1 MIQHLQCL
9 SLWLIIKFQSNLQ
22 QLLAKHFASLWDCWD
37 TLTGQN
43 KYTDLLHKN
52 TLLGEVW
59 LILAKQ
65 KNHNYLR
72 EMYGDIFMNTHT
84 NRNAYFNHLASAG
97 TVSLS
102 TICPFVSSS
111 IVTFPRVC
119 VCVCVCICVFL
130 WVVCVCVLSLV
141 CTHACI
147 SSVCCGCQMSIW
159 LGSIAKV
166 RWRSILH
173 SWIIEQHWAEPLPR
187 LAEQSITQCHHLGT
201 TNLTEDCAS
210 ECKGWVKT
218 HNVTCSFYINSAY
231 LLCRSQAELD
241 IKKRHFLVSFLTEL
255 AVRAA
260 LIFFFFFSSSVWGQ
274 RCSVPTER
282 SCFHPWIWSI
292 MDGTPTASQAG
303 IAWKKTWKTGRNSAS
318 PGASRRRRGHAWPP
332 ISTNILQPL
341 AGCDCSEARSN
352 TQTHTR
358 THWQTPLESGW
369 PTPLTTL
376 LICGPKMWKPI
387 EVIIND
393 SSYPENVKCGLGA

>member
-119 VCVCVCICVFL
+119 VCVCVHLCISVSR
-130 WVVCVCVLSLV
+130 VCVCVITSVHTCLYIQCVLWLPNVHLVGEYCQGEVEVNSTQLNHWTALSWA
-141 CTHACI
+141 T
-147 SSVCCGCQMSIW
+147 
-159 LGSIAKV
+159 AKAG
-166 RWRSILH
+166 R
-173 SWIIEQHWAEPLPR
+173 AE
-187 LAEQSITQCHHLGT
+187 
-201 TNLTEDCAS
+201 
-210 ECKGWVKT
+210 
-218 HNVTCSFYINSAY
+218 HNTM
-231 LLCRSQAELD
+231 
-241 IKKRHFLVSFLTEL
+241 
-255 AVRAA
+255 
-260 LIFFFFFSSSVWGQ
+260 SSSGYNKSHWGL
-274 RCSVPTER
+274 CL
-282 SCFHPWIWSI
+282 W
-292 MDGTPTASQAG
+292 M
-303 IAWKKTWKTGRNSAS
+303 
-318 PGASRRRRGHAWPP
+318 
-332 ISTNILQPL
+332 
-341 AGCDCSEARSN
+341 
-352 TQTHTR
+352 
-358 THWQTPLESGW
+358 
-369 PTPLTTL
+369 
-376 LICGPKMWKPI
+376 
-387 EVIIND
+387 
-393 SSYPENVKCGLGA
+393 

>member
-1 MIQHLQCL
+1 MG
-9 SLWLIIKFQSNLQ
+9 
-22 QLLAKHFASLWDCWD
+22 
-37 TLTGQN
+37 T
-43 KYTDLLHKN
+43 
-52 TLLGEVW
+52 
-59 LILAKQ
+59 
-65 KNHNYLR
+65 YLCAH
-72 EMYGDIFMNTHT
+72 THT
-84 NRNAYFNHLASAG
+84 YRNAYFNHLASAG

-111 IVTFPRVC
+111 IVTFPSVC
-119 VCVCVCICVFL
+119 VCVCVITSVHTCLYIQC
-130 WVVCVCVLSLV
+130 
-141 CTHACI
+141 
-147 SSVCCGCQMSIW
+147 VCCGCQTSIW

-210 ECKGWVKT
+210 KCKGWVKT
-218 HNVTCSFYINSAY
+218 HNVTFYINSAY
-231 LLCRSQAELD
+231 LLCRYQAELD
-241 IKKRHFLVSFLTEL
+241 IKKDISLSLFTQSWRSKLLS
-255 AVRAA
+255 
-260 LIFFFFFSSSVWGQ
+260 FFFFSVWGQ

-318 PGASRRRRGHAWPP
+318 PGASRRRLGHAWPP
-332 ISTNILQPL
+332 ISTNTLQSL
-341 AGCDCSEARSN
+341 AGCDCSEARSDI
-352 TQTHTR
+352 HTC

-369 PTPLTTL
+369 PTPVTTL